1 MAKIVTRVAV
11 GMFAAALASS
21 VVVAEQTEEVSVQA
35 SRIFAKQ
42 DGRGAMGMPITNVS
56 LSYSVSYAGLDLVSN
71 AGVVEL
77 EKRVNDAALKAC
89 EEINRQYPLSVES
102 NTKCAKAAVDKAM
115 VKVHELV
122 AMANQASKVA
132 G

>member
-77 EKRVNDAALKAC
+77 EKRVNDSALKAC
-89 EEINRQYPLSVES
+89 EETNRQTRWGVRS
-102 NTKCAKAAVDKAM
+102 KRKGAKGGA
-115 VKVHELV
+115 E
-122 AMANQASKVA
+122 
-132 G
+132 